1 MSFYILLD
9 WSVNML
15 TCSPQYKC
23 TAGFPPHQFCCHRL
37 TGLNLPVWIY
47 RLVSFSDQLTL
58 LASTPSSP
66 LCPSCPPSPWA
77 IAPAW
82 SLLRWRRSS
91 LARCKEGRDLI
102 IHYHSLPPSVI
113 TMNLVLLYNCTFLVF
128 LSLKILL
135 CIMSDIFYIIT
146 FWKYVYGKFS

>member
-1 MSFYILLD
+1 MSFYYIAP
-9 WSVNML
+9 WI
-15 TCSPQYKC
+15 CSPAVHSTNVLQDS
-23 TAGFPPHQFCCHRL
+23 HL
-37 TGLNLPVWIY
+37 TSFVMIVWLSRLNLPVWIY

-58 LASTPSSP
+58 LASTP
-66 LCPSCPPSPWA
+66 LPPSPWA

-91 LARCKEGRDLI
+91 LALCKEGRDLI

-146 FWKYVYGKFS
+146 FRKYFYGKFS